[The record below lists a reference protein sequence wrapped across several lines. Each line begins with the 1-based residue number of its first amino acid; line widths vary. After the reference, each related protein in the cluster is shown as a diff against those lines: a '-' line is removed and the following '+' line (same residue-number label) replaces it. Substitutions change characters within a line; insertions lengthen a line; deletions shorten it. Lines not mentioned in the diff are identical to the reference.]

1 MGVYA
6 VRKLG
11 EALQDLIGAEEE
23 LGGAQVG
30 EGWGDAGS
38 STEGKMESWRKGGLE
53 VTEEASQEFTR
64 VFSDEYKRL
73 LSKVRASSRVSS
85 VCVWGHH

>member
-11 EALQDLIGAEEE
+11 EALHDLIGAERD
-23 LGGAQVG
+23 LGGAQVS
-30 EGWGDAGS
+30 EGWADGGAQ
-38 STEGKMESWRKGGLE
+38 EGNMERWREKGLE
-53 VTEEASQEFTR
+53 VVEEACQDFTR

-73 LSKVRASSRVSS
+73 FSKVCLPFSPQR
-85 VCVWGHH
+85 